1 MSDILYEGL
10 TEEQIAK
17 RRRGEEY
24 AIGMLLD
31 WYRRDAK
38 HDFYHSGT
46 NIRRNAERLDMIS
59 CVCEF
64 LDGFMTYRF
73 DTNTERL
80 FLQND
85 GKPHSDYCWR
95 WPFPISNSEL
105 KIMQR
110 RLHGSLNQLNK
121 KIDSYKS
128 QIDPDVEIGMRN
140 VSRQVQLLVDNY
152 PAYSLLIQNDPTG
165 NGLGID
171 LYTTLNMYRRI
182 ASGHSAH
189 DDPQPE

>member
-1 MSDILYEGL
+1 
-10 TEEQIAK
+10 
-17 RRRGEEY
+17 
-24 AIGMLLD
+24 
-31 WYRRDAK
+31 
-38 HDFYHSGT
+38 
-46 NIRRNAERLDMIS
+46 
-59 CVCEF
+59 
-64 LDGFMTYRF
+64 
-73 DTNTERL
+73 
-80 FLQND
+80 
-85 GKPHSDYCWR
+85 
-95 WPFPISNSEL
+95 
-105 KIMQR
+105 MQR